1 MKNVLIIGGSYFVGR
16 VFVEELLKEKGY
28 SVYVLNRG
36 RIPIKKEGVNEIV
49 CDRHDTELVK
59 TSLPALDWHAVV
71 DFCAYTAEDIRSM
84 ISVLPEGRVRQ
95 YIFISTASI
104 YEKTRELPVRED
116 ASKLTGPQP
125 ELGPFADYGYKKWLS
140 EIELEKQ
147 CGEKDI
153 RYTVIRP
160 AFIYGKYNYAPR
172 ESYFFDLITS
182 NSPIVIPE
190 NDLPLFSFVSVWDTA
205 KIITGCLESDDVLN
219 RAFNAA
225 ADDLVSYRWLVEV
238 LETVS
243 EKKLAVEERSVDSII
258 EKQVPLPFPL
268 DEHLVYSGALIQG
281 CLDFQYTG
289 FLEGM
294 KETYRF
300 YLIGKGLS

>member
-16 VFVEELLKEKGY
+16 VFVEELLKKQGY
-28 SVYVLNRG
+28 SIYVLNRG
-36 RIPIKKEGVNEIV
+36 RIPIKKEGVTEIV
-49 CDRHDTELVK
+49 CDRHDTGLVE
-59 TSLPALDWHAVV
+59 TSLPDLEWHAVV
-71 DFCAYTAEDIRSM
+71 DFCAYTAEDIRGM
-84 ISVLPEGRVRQ
+84 ISVLPADKVRQ
-95 YIFISTASI
+95 YIFISTSSI
-104 YEKTRELPVRED
+104 YEKTWDFPVRED
-116 ASKLTGPQP
+116 AAKLTGPQP
-125 ELGPFADYGYKKWLS
+125 ELGPFADYGYNKWLS

-153 RYTVIRP
+153 SYTVIRP

-172 ESYFFDLITS
+172 ESYFFDLITEGK
-182 NSPIVIPE
+182 PVVIPE

-205 KIITGCLESDDVLN
+205 GIIIGCLKSSDVLN

-225 ADDLVSYRWLVEV
+225 ADDLVSYRRLVEV

-243 EKKLAVEERSVDSII
+243 EKKLTVEELSVDEIL
-258 EKQVPLPFPL
+258 EKQVPLPFPI
-268 DEHLVYSGALIQG
+268 DEHLVCSGSLIQE

-300 YLIGKGLS
+300 YLIGKGLL